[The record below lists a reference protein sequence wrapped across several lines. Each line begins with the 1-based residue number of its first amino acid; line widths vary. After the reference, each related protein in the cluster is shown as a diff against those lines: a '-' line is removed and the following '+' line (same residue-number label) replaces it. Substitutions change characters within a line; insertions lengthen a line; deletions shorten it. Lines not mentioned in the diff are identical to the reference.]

1 VPRWMRRGVSGL
13 GTDCREDGAEAGR
26 EHRRGPHHA
35 GGRGKAAA
43 SDSCWMQRPRWV
55 TSI

>member
-1 VPRWMRRGVSGL
+1 VLRWMRRGVSGL

-26 EHRRGPHHA
+26 EHRRG
-35 GGRGKAAA
+35 KAAA